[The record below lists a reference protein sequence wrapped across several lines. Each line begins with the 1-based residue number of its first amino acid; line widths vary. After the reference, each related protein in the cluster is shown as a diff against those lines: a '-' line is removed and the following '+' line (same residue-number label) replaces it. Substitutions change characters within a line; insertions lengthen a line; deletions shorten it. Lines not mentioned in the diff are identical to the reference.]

1 MTERPGAERQGLASR
16 LEGLP
21 RSGIREVM
29 ELAATVPNAIH
40 LEIGE
45 PDFPTPP
52 HIVEAAV
59 EAARGGF
66 TKYTASRG
74 IPSLREALC
83 EKLER
88 QNKVSANP
96 NDVIFTVG
104 GVAALFE
111 AFMALVE
118 PGDAV
123 LIPDPGW
130 PHTEAM
136 IRLAGGTPV
145 RYPLLPGR
153 GFEPDLEALADLAT
167 RHSPKAIYVN
177 SPGNPTGGV
186 FGRAT
191 LEAMCAIADRSGA
204 WLVSDEA
211 YESLTFG
218 IEHVSPASILPERTF
233 SVFTLSKTY
242 AMTGWRAGYLVT
254 PPGLG
259 AEVTKIQEPLIS
271 SPTAIVQKAAEAA
284 LRGPQDC
291 VAEMATAYRER
302 RDLVVNLLEGTGLLP
317 AVPQGA
323 FYAMIDISAAGQ
335 DSRSF
340 ARWLVTE
347 KGVAVAPGS
356 TFGPSADRAVR
367 ISLAAAPALLAEGVR
382 RLAQALGQ
390 EVRPV
395 DLPVSEA

>member
-1 MTERPGAERQGLASR
+1 
-16 LEGLP
+16 
-21 RSGIREVM
+21 M

-59 EAARGGF
+59 EAARGGY

-74 IPSLREALC
+74 IPSLRDALV
-83 EKLER
+83 EKLQR
-88 QNKVSANP
+88 KNQISANA
-96 NDVIFTVG
+96 NDVLFTVG
-104 GVAALFE
+104 GVQALFN

-118 PGDAV
+118 PGDEV

-136 IRLAGGTPV
+136 IRLAGGRPV
-145 RYPLLPGR
+145 RYPLRPER
-153 GFEPDLEALADLAT
+153 AFEPDLDALEDLAART
-167 RHSPKAIYVN
+167 APKAIYVN

-186 FGRAT
+186 FDRSTMQAI
-191 LEAMCAIADRSGA
+191 CAIAERSGA

-218 IEHVSPASILPERTF
+218 MEHVSPASILPERTF
-233 SVFTLSKTY
+233 SVYTLSKTY

-254 PPGLG
+254 PLGLG
-259 AEVTKIQEPLIS
+259 AEVTKIQEPVIS

-284 LRGPQDC
+284 LRGPQDV
-291 VAEMATAYRER
+291 VAEMAAAYRER
-302 RDLVVNLLEGTGLLP
+302 RDLVVNLLDGTGLLP
-317 AVPQGA
+317 AAPRGA

-335 DSRSF
+335 DSRTF

-356 TFGPSADRAVR
+356 TFGPSADKAVR

-382 RLAQALGQ
+382 RLAEALGQ
-390 EVRPV
+390 QVRPV
-395 DLPVSEA
+395 ELAASGRE